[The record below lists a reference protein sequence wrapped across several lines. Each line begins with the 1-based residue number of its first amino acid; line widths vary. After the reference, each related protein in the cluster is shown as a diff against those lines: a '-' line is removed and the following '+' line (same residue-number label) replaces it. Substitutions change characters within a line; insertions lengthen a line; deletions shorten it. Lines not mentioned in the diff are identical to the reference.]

1 MSTEKTSTAPAA
13 TTVVPEN
20 PYKESIKSFLSGGF
34 GGMCLVAA
42 GHPLDLIKVRM
53 QTSNQFSS
61 TLQCFKATLASDGV
75 RGLYRGMAAPL
86 AGATPVFA
94 ICFWG
99 YDLGKKLSRNIWGTD
114 ENTPLT
120 TNQILFAGGFS
131 ALPTTL
137 IMAPMERI
145 KCTLQVQNLAPAP
158 AGEGAA
164 KVVRYSGPIDAAK
177 GILKQGGLR
186 SLFKGSAATLLRDV
200 PGSVAYFG
208 GYEAA
213 KKLFTPAGSSPDKLS
228 IPVVLAAGGIAGMLN
243 WAVAIPPDVL
253 KSRLQTAPDGRYSG
267 VRQVFVELMKTEG
280 PKALFRGIGP
290 AMLRAFPA
298 NAACF
303 MGVEIARKGLDSVW

>member
-1 MSTEKTSTAPAA
+1 MSSSCRPPSRFNQSPNANIQRIQQYAP
-13 TTVVPEN
+13 
-20 PYKESIKSFLSGGF
+20 L
-34 GGMCLVAA
+34 
-42 GHPLDLIKVRM
+42 
-53 QTSNQFSS
+53 
-61 TLQCFKATLASDGV
+61 LQVHASKRRCPWFIPRNGC
-75 RGLYRGMAAPL
+75 PL

-94 ICFWG
+94 VCFWG
-99 YDLGKKLSRNIWGTD
+99 YDLGKQISRNLFKSQDDGSFS
-114 ENTPLT
+114 

-131 ALPTTL
+131 AFPTTL

-145 KCTLQVQNLAPAP
+145 KCTLQIQNATA
-158 AGEGAA
+158 ADGAA
-164 KVVRYSGPIDAAK
+164 GAVRYSGPIDAAK

-186 SLFKGSAATLLRDV
+186 SLFKGSFATLLRDV

-208 GYEAA
+208 GYEMA
-213 KKLFTPAGSSPDKLS
+213 KIAFTPAGSSPDKLS
-228 IPVVLAAGGIAGMLN
+228 IPVVLTAGGLAGMFN

-253 KSRLQTAPDGRYSG
+253 KSRLQTAPEGKYSG
-267 VRQVFVELMKTEG
+267 IRDVFVDLMKTDG